1 MSELTT
7 ATLGRTTEREALLT
21 AADLAGLL
29 LPDVLTWRVCRDR
42 DGVVT
47 VDGQLCNDSPADLAD
62 WMDMLDGSRIETR
75 DVPGIPFGTLSVVGM
90 HGGAVVRIWT
100 AITRPV
106 PDPDPDAAYKAD
118 IEADL
123 VGGAA

>member
-21 AADLAGLL
+21 AAELAGLL
-29 LPDVLTWRVCRDR
+29 LPDVLTWRVQRDR
-42 DGVVT
+42 DGHIV

-75 DVPGIPFGTLSVVGM
+75 RVEGVPFGTLTVVGVY
-90 HGGAVVRIWT
+90 GGVPVRIWT
-100 AITRPV
+100 AITRT
-106 PDPDPDAAYKAD
+106 
-118 IEADL
+118 
-123 VGGAA
+123 GGAA

>member
-42 DGVVT
+42 DGIA
-47 VDGQLCNDSPADLAD
+47 VDGQLCNDSPADLAEWAD
-62 WMDMLDGSRIETR
+62 LLEGARVSIGRVEG
-75 DVPGIPFGTLSVVGM
+75 VPFGTIAVTGVY
-90 HGGAVVRIWT
+90 GGVPVRIWT
-100 AITRPV
+100 AISRP
-106 PDPDPDAAYKAD
+106 
-118 IEADL
+118 